1 MKISKRSVPS
11 NIEKALNEVP
21 RGLQLADS
29 LQHMD
34 LELIAEINRA
44 YDEAV
49 RNGFKGSLD
58 DYIKTTPIEEL
69 KRIELEMG
77 GSSSKPKVKKDVPV
91 KRIDLTK
98 EFLKTADYLSRLT
111 PTERETVNF
120 LLRKMMGKE

>member
-44 YDEAV
+44 YDEA
-49 RNGFKGSLD
+49 
-58 DYIKTTPIEEL
+58 EL
-69 KRIELEMG
+69 KLF
-77 GSSSKPKVKKDVPV
+77 KLFNKKYLNIL
-91 KRIDLTK
+91 KKLFK
-98 EFLKTADYLSRLT
+98 E
-111 PTERETVNF
+111 
-120 LLRKMMGKE
+120 